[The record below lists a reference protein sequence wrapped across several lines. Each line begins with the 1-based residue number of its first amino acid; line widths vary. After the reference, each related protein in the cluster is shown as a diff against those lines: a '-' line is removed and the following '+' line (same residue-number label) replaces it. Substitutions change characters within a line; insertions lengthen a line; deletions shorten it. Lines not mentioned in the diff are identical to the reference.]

1 MSGHTWVDCRY
12 TLAALF
18 ERPVVIKP
26 PEVVAAHDF
35 LLIGWILLFLM
46 SLPWLGI
53 GAISLAVGALLY
65 VGYAPAA
72 VVAMLTT
79 GSSLIDGWT
88 AFFALTFATQPLSP
102 LLIGA
107 GAVAIF
113 LILIGLVYLT
123 TVRRTSTGNYEGA
136 RAASLFYGV
145 IMILISLASFAAFFG
160 YVYAA
165 SAALLILPALFFLM
179 GYGKMGEVIARY
191 GPMAVLSDASP
202 IETASQVPSGAAGP
216 PMAMMAQPAM
226 PMMAAPAMGM
236 GAVAIPANSGGA
248 FPMPAPPPS
257 PQYQHLGGAVPRV
270 PLCPTCGRELFYA
283 SNYKRWYCLVC
294 ESRR

>member
-26 PEVVAAHDF
+26 PEVVATHDF
-35 LLIGWILLFLM
+35 LLIGWILLLLM
-46 SLPWLGI
+46 GMPWLLVVVD
-53 GAISLAVGALLY
+53 ALAVGILGYLA
-65 VGYAPAA
+65 YAPA
-72 VVAMLTT
+72 VIIAMLTT
-79 GSSLIDGWT
+79 PSSFVNDLT
-88 AFFALTFATQPLSP
+88 AYFALAFNWTMTLAL
-102 LLIGA
+102 GA
-107 GAVAIF
+107 AGLAIF
-113 LILIGLVYLT
+113 LIVILVIYVT

-202 IETASQVPSGAAGP
+202 IETASQVPSGAA
-216 PMAMMAQPAM
+216 MPAM

-236 GAVAIPANSGGA
+236 GTVAIPANSGGA
-248 FPMPAPPPS
+248 FPMPPPPPS

-294 ESRR
+294 ESHR

>member
-26 PEVVAAHDF
+26 PEVVATHDF
-35 LLIGWILLFLM
+35 LLIGWILLLLM
-46 SLPWLGI
+46 GTPWLLV
-53 GAISLAVGALLY
+53 AADALAVGILGYLA
-65 VGYAPAA
+65 YAPA
-72 VVAMLTT
+72 VIIAMLTT
-79 GSSLIDGWT
+79 PSSFVNDLT
-88 AFFALTFATQPLSP
+88 AYFALAFNWTMTLAL
-102 LLIGA
+102 GA
-107 GAVAIF
+107 AGLAVF
-113 LILIGLVYLT
+113 LIVILVIYAS

-216 PMAMMAQPAM
+216 AMQ
-226 PMMAAPAMGM
+226 MMGAPAMGM

-257 PQYQHLGGAVPRV
+257 PQYQHLGGVVPRV

>member
-1 MSGHTWVDCRY
+1 
-12 TLAALF
+12 LAALF

-35 LLIGWILLFLM
+35 LLIGWILLLLM
-46 SLPWLGI
+46 GAPWLLVVVD
-53 GAISLAVGALLY
+53 ALAVGILGYLS
-65 VGYAPAA
+65 YAPA
-72 VVAMLTT
+72 VIIAMLNTP
-79 GSSLIDGWT
+79 SAFVNDLT
-88 AFFALTFATQPLSP
+88 AYFALAFNWTTTLV
-102 LLIGA
+102 LGA
-107 GAVAIF
+107 AGLAIF
-113 LILIGLVYLT
+113 LVLLTLINVT

-145 IMILISLASFAAFFG
+145 IMILVSLASFAAFFG
-160 YVYAA
+160 YIYAA

-202 IETASQVPSGAAGP
+202 IETAPQIPSGAAI
-216 PMAMMAQPAM
+216 PAM

-236 GAVAIPANSGGA
+236 GAVSIPASSGGA

-257 PQYQHLGGAVPRV
+257 PQYQHLGGAVPRI

>member
-35 LLIGWILLFLM
+35 LLIGWILLLLM
-46 SLPWLGI
+46 GLPWLLVVVD
-53 GAISLAVGALLY
+53 ALAVGILGYLA
-65 VGYAPAA
+65 YAPA
-72 VVAMLTT
+72 VVIAMLTT
-79 GSSLIDGWT
+79 PSSFVNDLTAYFALAFNWT
-88 AFFALTFATQPLSP
+88 AT
-102 LLIGA
+102 LLLGA
-107 GAVAIF
+107 AGLAVF
-113 LILIGLVYLT
+113 LIVIAVIYLS

-145 IMILISLASFAAFFG
+145 IMILISLASFAAFLG
-160 YVYAA
+160 YTYAA

-202 IETASQVPSGAAGP
+202 IETASQVPSGAAVP
-216 PMAMMAQPAM
+216 AMPAMPAM

-236 GAVAIPANSGGA
+236 GAVAIPADSGGA

>member
-1 MSGHTWVDCRY
+1 
-12 TLAALF
+12 LAALF

-26 PEVVAAHDF
+26 PDVVAAHDF
-35 LLIGWILLFLM
+35 LLIGWILLLLM
-46 SLPWLGI
+46 GLPWL
-53 GAISLAVGALLY
+53 AVAADALAVGIL
-65 VGYAPAA
+65 GYMTYTPAQIIA
-72 VVAMLTT
+72 TLNTPSTFINDLT
-79 GSSLIDGWT
+79 
-88 AFFALTFATQPLSP
+88 AYFALAFNWIATLA
-102 LLIGA
+102 IGA
-107 GAVAIF
+107 GGVAIF
-113 LILIGLVYLT
+113 LIFILLIYLT

-145 IMILISLASFAAFFG
+145 IMILLSLASFAAFLG

-202 IETASQVPSGAAGP
+202 IETAPQVPSGAAV
-216 PMAMMAQPAM
+216 PAM
-226 PMMAAPAMGM
+226 PVMAAPAMGM
-236 GAVAIPANSGGA
+236 GTIAIPANPGGA
-248 FPMPAPPPS
+248 FPMPTLPTQPAS
-257 PQYQHLGGAVPRV
+257 NYQHLGGAVPRI

>member
-1 MSGHTWVDCRY
+1 
-12 TLAALF
+12 LAALF

-26 PEVVAAHDF
+26 PEVVATHDF
-35 LLIGWILLFLM
+35 LLIGWILLLLM
-46 SLPWLGI
+46 GLPWLLVVVD
-53 GAISLAVGALLY
+53 ALAVGIL
-65 VGYAPAA
+65 GYLTYPAA
-72 VVAMLTT
+72 IIVTMLATP
-79 GSSLIDGWT
+79 SSFVNNLTAYFAFAFNWT
-88 AFFALTFATQPLSP
+88 MT
-102 LLIGA
+102 LLLGA
-107 GAVAIF
+107 AGLAVF
-113 LILIGLVYLT
+113 LIVIIVIYVT

-202 IETASQVPSGAAGP
+202 IETASQVPSGAAMP
-216 PMAMMAQPAM
+216 MMAQPAM

-236 GAVAIPANSGGA
+236 GAVAIPASSGGA

-257 PQYQHLGGAVPRV
+257 SQYQHLGGAVPRV

>member
-1 MSGHTWVDCRY
+1 M
-12 TLAALF
+12 AALY

-26 PEVVAAHDF
+26 PDVVAAHDF
-35 LLIGWILLFLM
+35 LLIGWILLLLM
-46 SLPWLGI
+46 GLPWLLVVVD
-53 GAISLAVGALLY
+53 ALAVGIL
-65 VGYAPAA
+65 GYLTYPAPIIIT
-72 VVAMLTT
+72 MLTT
-79 GSSLIDGWT
+79 PSSFVNDLT
-88 AFFALTFATQPLSP
+88 AYFALAFNWTMT
-102 LLIGA
+102 LLLGTV
-107 GAVAIF
+107 GLAIF
-113 LILIGLVYLT
+113 LIVIIIIYVT

-136 RAASLFYGV
+136 RGASLFYGV

-202 IETASQVPSGAAGP
+202 IETASQVPSGAAM
-216 PMAMMAQPAM
+216 PMMAQPAMPMMMAQPAM

-236 GAVAIPANSGGA
+236 GTVTIPANSGESI
-248 FPMPAPPPS
+248 PMPPPPPS
-257 PQYQHLGGAVPRV
+257 SSYQHLGGVVPRV

-294 ESRR
+294 ESHR

>member
-1 MSGHTWVDCRY
+1 
-12 TLAALF
+12 
-18 ERPVVIKP
+18 VIKP

-35 LLIGWILLFLM
+35 LLIGWILLLLM
-46 SLPWLGI
+46 GLPWLLVVVD
-53 GAISLAVGALLY
+53 ALAVGILGYLA
-65 VGYAPAA
+65 YAPA
-72 VVAMLTT
+72 VIIAMLTT
-79 GSSLIDGWT
+79 PSSFVNDLT
-88 AFFALTFATQPLSP
+88 AYFALAFNWTMTLAL
-102 LLIGA
+102 GA
-107 GAVAIF
+107 AGLAVF
-113 LILIGLVYLT
+113 LIVILVIYAS

-216 PMAMMAQPAM
+216 AMPMMAQPAM

-257 PQYQHLGGAVPRV
+257 PQYQHLGGVVPRV

>member
-35 LLIGWILLFLM
+35 LLIGWILLLLM
-46 SLPWLGI
+46 GTPWLLV
-53 GAISLAVGALLY
+53 AADALAVGILGYLA
-65 VGYAPAA
+65 YAPA
-72 VVAMLTT
+72 VIIAMLTT
-79 GSSLIDGWT
+79 PSSFVNDLT
-88 AFFALTFATQPLSP
+88 AYFALAFNWTMTLAL
-102 LLIGA
+102 GA
-107 GAVAIF
+107 AGLAVF
-113 LILIGLVYLT
+113 LIVILVIYAS

-216 PMAMMAQPAM
+216 AMQ
-226 PMMAAPAMGM
+226 MMGAPAMGM

-257 PQYQHLGGAVPRV
+257 PQYQHLGGVVPRV

>member
-1 MSGHTWVDCRY
+1 MSGHTWVDCRC

-26 PEVVAAHDF
+26 PEVVATHDF

-65 VGYAPAA
+65 VGYAAPA

-79 GSSLIDGWT
+79 GSSLIDSWT
-88 AFFALTFATQPLSP
+88 VFFAFSFATQPLSP
-102 LLIGA
+102 ILIGV
-107 GAVAIF
+107 GAVAVF
-113 LILIGLVYLT
+113 LILIGVVYWT
-123 TVRRTSTGNYEGA
+123 TVRRTGTGNYEGA

-145 IMILISLASFAAFFG
+145 IMILVSLASFAAFFG

-165 SAALLILPALFFLM
+165 SAAILILPALFFLM

-202 IETASQVPSGAAGP
+202 IETASQIPSGAAV
-216 PMAMMAQPAM
+216 PAM

-236 GAVAIPANSGGA
+236 GAVAVPANSGGT
-248 FPMPAPPPS
+248 FPTPAPPPS
-257 PQYQHLGGAVPRV
+257 PHYQHLGGAVPRV

>member
-1 MSGHTWVDCRY
+1 M
-12 TLAALF
+12 AALF

-35 LLIGWILLFLM
+35 LLIGWILLLLM
-46 SLPWLGI
+46 GLPWLLVVVD
-53 GAISLAVGALLY
+53 ALAVGILGYLT
-65 VGYAPAA
+65 YAPA
-72 VVAMLTT
+72 VIIAMLTT
-79 GSSLIDGWT
+79 PSSFVNDLT
-88 AFFALTFATQPLSP
+88 AYFALAFNWTMTLAL
-102 LLIGA
+102 GA
-107 GAVAIF
+107 AGLAVF
-113 LILIGLVYLT
+113 LIVILVIYVT

-236 GAVAIPANSGGA
+236 GAVAIPADSGGA

-257 PQYQHLGGAVPRV
+257 PHYQHLGGAVPRV

>member
-26 PEVVAAHDF
+26 PDVVAAHDF
-35 LLIGWILLFLM
+35 LLIGWILLLLM
-46 SLPWLGI
+46 GLPWLLVVVD
-53 GAISLAVGALLY
+53 ALAVGILGYLA
-65 VGYAPAA
+65 YAPA
-72 VVAMLTT
+72 VVIAMLNTP
-79 GSSLIDGWT
+79 SSFVNDLT
-88 AFFALTFATQPLSP
+88 AYFALAFNWTTT
-102 LLIGA
+102 LLLGA
-107 GAVAIF
+107 AGLAVF
-113 LILIGLVYLT
+113 LIVITVIYVS

-145 IMILISLASFAAFFG
+145 IMILISLASFAAFLG
-160 YVYAA
+160 YTYAA

-202 IETASQVPSGAAGP
+202 IETASQVPSGAAV
-216 PMAMMAQPAM
+216 PAM

-248 FPMPAPPPS
+248 FAMPPPPPS
-257 PQYQHLGGAVPRV
+257 TQYQHLGGAVPRV

-294 ESRR
+294 ESHR

>member
-1 MSGHTWVDCRY
+1 MLGHTWVDCRY

-26 PEVVAAHDF
+26 PEVVATHDF
-35 LLIGWILLFLM
+35 LLIGWVLLLLM
-46 SLPWLGI
+46 GAPWLLVTVD
-53 GAISLAVGALLY
+53 ALAVGILGYLT
-65 VGYAPAA
+65 YAPAA
-72 VVAMLTT
+72 IIAMLTT
-79 GSSLIDGWT
+79 PSSFVNDLTAYFALAFNSTMTLVLGAAGLAVFIVLLSLIY
-88 AFFALTFATQPLSP
+88 
-102 LLIGA
+102 
-107 GAVAIF
+107 V
-113 LILIGLVYLT
+113 T

-145 IMILISLASFAAFFG
+145 IMILVSLASFAAFFG

-202 IETASQVPSGAAGP
+202 IETAPQIPSGAAV
-216 PMAMMAQPAM
+216 QAM

-236 GAVAIPANSGGA
+236 GAVAIPASSGGP

-257 PQYQHLGGAVPRV
+257 SNYQHLGGAVPRV

>member
-1 MSGHTWVDCRY
+1 M
-12 TLAALF
+12 AALF

-26 PEVVAAHDF
+26 PDVVAAHDF
-35 LLIGWILLFLM
+35 LLIGWILLLLM
-46 SLPWLGI
+46 GLPWLLVVVD
-53 GAISLAVGALLY
+53 ALAVGILGYLA
-65 VGYAPAA
+65 YAPA
-72 VVAMLTT
+72 VVIAMLNTP
-79 GSSLIDGWT
+79 SSFVNDLT
-88 AFFALTFATQPLSP
+88 AYFALAFNWTTT
-102 LLIGA
+102 LLLGA
-107 GAVAIF
+107 AGLAVF
-113 LILIGLVYLT
+113 LIVITVIYVS

-202 IETASQVPSGAAGP
+202 IETASQVPSGAAV
-216 PMAMMAQPAM
+216 PAM

-248 FPMPAPPPS
+248 FAMPPPPP

-294 ESRR
+294 ESHR

>member
-1 MSGHTWVDCRY
+1 MSWHTWVDSRY
-12 TLAALF
+12 TLEAVF

-26 PEVVAAHDF
+26 PEVVATHDF
-35 LLIGWILLFLM
+35 LLIGWILLLLM
-46 SLPWLGI
+46 GAPWLLVTVD
-53 GAISLAVGALLY
+53 ALAVGMLGYL
-65 VGYAPAA
+65 GYAPA
-72 VVAMLTT
+72 VIIAMLTSPST
-79 GSSLIDGWT
+79 FVNDLT
-88 AFFALTFATQPLSP
+88 AYFALAFNWTTTLV
-102 LLIGA
+102 LGA
-107 GAVAIF
+107 GGLAIF
-113 LILIGLVYLT
+113 LVLLTLIYLT

-145 IMILISLASFAAFFG
+145 IMILVSLASFAAFFG
-160 YVYAA
+160 YIYAA

-202 IETASQVPSGAAGP
+202 IETAPQVPSGAAI
-216 PMAMMAQPAM
+216 PAM
-226 PMMAAPAMGM
+226 PMMAAPAMGV
-236 GAVAIPANSGGA
+236 GAVAIPASPGGA
-248 FPMPAPPPS
+248 YPMPAQPPS
-257 PQYQHLGGAVPRV
+257 SRYQHLGGAVPRI

>member
-1 MSGHTWVDCRY
+1 MG
-12 TLAALF
+12 
-18 ERPVVIKP
+18 
-26 PEVVAAHDF
+26 
-35 LLIGWILLFLM
+35 
-46 SLPWLGI
+46 LPWLLVVVD
-53 GAISLAVGALLY
+53 ALAVGILGYLA
-65 VGYAPAA
+65 YAPA
-72 VVAMLTT
+72 VIIAMLTT
-79 GSSLIDGWT
+79 PSSFVNDLT
-88 AFFALTFATQPLSP
+88 AYFALAFNWTMTLAL
-102 LLIGA
+102 GA
-107 GAVAIF
+107 AGLAVF
-113 LILIGLVYLT
+113 LIVILVIYAS

-216 PMAMMAQPAM
+216 AMPMMAQPAM

-236 GAVAIPANSGGA
+236 GAVAIPAGSGGGI
-248 FPMPAPPPS
+248 PMPAPPPS